1 MSKYM
6 PKKPMTLGFDEGAM
20 PGDVFDIKKLKHPV
34 VMGGKKHKYIEV
46 NTQHFMSKKFIKDN
60 FTKGTY
66 KSETPKRIL
75 KTLTIIAVIIAV
87 YELSK
92 YITNEIIIKLQANDT
107 VEQPCDYE
115 LDSDKLEKM
124 IREQNRNLNFLLYNI
139 GGK

>member
-1 MSKYM
+1 MTKYM
-6 PKKPMTLGFDEGAM
+6 PKKPTTLGFDEGAM

-92 YITNEIIIKLQANDT
+92 YITNEILIKLSANDEIDT
-107 VEQPCDYE
+107 LCDY
-115 LDSDKLEKM
+115 DKDVK
-124 IREQNRNLNFLLYNI
+124 
-139 GGK
+139 